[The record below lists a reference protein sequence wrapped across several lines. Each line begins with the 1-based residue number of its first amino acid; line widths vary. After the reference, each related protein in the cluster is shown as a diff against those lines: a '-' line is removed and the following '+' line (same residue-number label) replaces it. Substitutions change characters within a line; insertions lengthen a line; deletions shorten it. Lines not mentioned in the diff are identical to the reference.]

1 MKKIK
6 QALISVSDKNKL
18 KLILKILKKFKIKII
33 SSGGT
38 YKEIKK
44 LGYKCKEIS
53 KFTNFPEIL
62 DGRVKT
68 LHPKIHGGILNR
80 RNNPTHVSEINKH
93 EIEEITDNQD
103 EVELIELLSKRE
115 FASAFF
121 LSRRL
126 ITRGEVWAESYLVQ
140 AQDGLSAEDNVNIP

>member
-44 LGYKCKEIS
+44 L
-53 KFTNFPEIL
+53 
-62 DGRVKT
+62 V
-68 LHPKIHGGILNR
+68 
-80 RNNPTHVSEINKH
+80 
-93 EIEEITDNQD
+93 
-103 EVELIELLSKRE
+103 
-115 FASAFF
+115 
-121 LSRRL
+121 
-126 ITRGEVWAESYLVQ
+126 
-140 AQDGLSAEDNVNIP
+140 

>member
-1 MKKIK
+1 METGKRLPWSQPSIEIRDQFLTKMQTLANRFTPDSQDTIK
-6 QALISVSDKNKL
+6 HA
-18 KLILKILKKFKIKII
+18 
-33 SSGGT
+33 
-38 YKEIKK
+38 
-44 LGYKCKEIS
+44 
-53 KFTNFPEIL
+53 
-62 DGRVKT
+62 
-68 LHPKIHGGILNR
+68 
-80 RNNPTHVSEINKH
+80 
-93 EIEEITDNQD
+93 IEEITDNQD